1 MTKVLHSKTWI
12 LQSKTCKYNN
22 RRVLTKREKHRIQID
37 QNYLTCNVKRCP
49 INTLILFEP
58 FKNLHPHLSALS
70 LNLNLTIKSKSA
82 HGDLLSFS
90 KLNKQIILR
99 EIFFKNNQF
108 FLHVKTGIEIHVLNN
123 LNPEKM
129 KTKSF

>member
-90 KLNKQIILR
+90 KTKKQIILR
-99 EIFFKNNQF
+99 EIFFRSNQILF
-108 FLHVKTGIEIHVLNN
+108 HLNWGIEIYLVNN
-123 LNPEKM
+123 LNHENM
-129 KTKSF
+129 ETKF